1 MRKFIFLI
9 IIFFIL
15 IAPIIAKPDFV
26 YRKEYRKYNQTDLIE
41 KAIKLTQHTNML
53 ADTIQQK
60 NKDIEGLNRK
70 LDKPFRN
77 VMIGIVIALIGIGM
91 IISLII
97 FVKVFFFFFR
107 KK

>member
-1 MRKFIFLI
+1 MKKLLLLI
-9 IIFFIL
+9 IIFSVCFS
-15 IAPIIAKPDFV
+15 IIAKPDFV

-60 NKDIEGLNRK
+60 DKDIEGLNQK

-77 VMIGIVIALIGIGM
+77 VMIGIVIAFIGIGM

-97 FVKVFFFFFR
+97 SVKVFFFFFR